1 MPLEIHR
8 QSRWTELVLN
18 QPPRNVL
25 DRPMLTALVGA
36 LDDLATDEA
45 PLLLIKANGK
55 HFSTGYSIHDIP
67 EEIFHRDPGV
77 RAADP
82 FEQLMD
88 RLTHYPAPIVA
99 AVQGDAYGGAVELL
113 ACCDLR
119 VAAEGVRLGVPPVR
133 LGLVYSH
140 TGLRRMI
147 RGFGSPMVR
156 EMLMTGEAITADRA
170 FHVGFFSRMVPADEL
185 DSAAVRFMETMAKGG
200 PGALRGTR
208 RILNLLEEAEVLP
221 DEVLNEIAE
230 LRHASWSG
238 EEFVK
243 ARDAFINKKP
253 SPFGEPG

>member
-1 MPLEIHR
+1 MPLEIHPR
-8 QSRWTELVLN
+8 SRWTELVLN

-25 DRPMLTALVGA
+25 DREMLTALVAA
-36 LDDLATDEA
+36 LDELAAGKA

-55 HFSTGYSIHDIP
+55 HFSTGYSIKDIP

-77 RAADP
+77 RASAP

-88 RLTHYPAPIVA
+88 RLTAYPAPIVA
-99 AVQGDAYGGAVELL
+99 AVQGDAYGGAVEVL

-156 EMLMTGEAITADRA
+156 EMLMTGEAIEADRA
-170 FHVGFFSRMVPADEL
+170 YHVGFFNRLVPADGLEET
-185 DSAAVRFMETMAKGG
+185 AAQLMETMAKGG

-221 DEVLNEIAE
+221 DEALKEIAE
-230 LRHASWSG
+230 VRHESWSG

-243 ARDAFINKKP
+243 ARDAFINKRP
-253 SPFGEPG
+253 SPFGGA